1 MKLRPPF
8 AYAFCLALLVSP
20 TVATA
25 ETITFSAPGLD
36 RWNYPF
42 AGNGSEIEAPIFSA
56 LGEEGLDER
65 DGQFIVAYDSV
76 NGGSGSIPAGLGAA
90 NYQVTSVKL
99 IATASSVLGAPVY
112 DGTYDSVA
120 TYLKDTAAGY
130 VADSDA
136 GRPIE
141 LFGAGFIAGYSSFAF
156 GVTTDSAP
164 PAYEENNP
172 RGFGPPTGRYVRPI
186 SFDAS
191 GDPISVANSVDY
203 LNDGAAGFESNPFAV
218 GVSTLAPGA
227 NLVAGTELTFDVD
240 LSNPA
245 ILEYVQSGLD
255 KGQLGFVFSTLG
267 LSDNYARLLTK
278 EFTGGNPV
286 RLELEVTAV
295 PEPSSLS
302 LLAVSFVALGGVV
315 WSQLRRRPA

>member
-1 MKLRPPF
+1 MKPCQPL
-8 AYAFCLALLVSP
+8 AYAFCLALLASP
-20 TVATA
+20 AVVTA
-25 ETITFSAPGLD
+25 EIINFAAPGLD

-42 AGNGSEIEAPIFSA
+42 AGNGSEIEAPVFSA

-65 DGQFIVAYDSV
+65 DGQFIVAYDTV
-76 NGGSGSIPAGLGAA
+76 AGGSESVPAGLGAA
-90 NYQVTSVKL
+90 NYQIASVKL
-99 IATASSVLGAPVY
+99 VATVSSVSGTPLY
-112 DGTYDSVA
+112 DGSYDAVA
-120 TYLKDTAAGY
+120 TYFPEAATGF

-141 LFGAGFIAGYSSFAF
+141 LHGAGFVAGYSSFAF
-156 GVTTDSAP
+156 GVPTDNAP
-164 PAYEENNP
+164 PAYEEDNP

-186 SFDAS
+186 SFDAN

-203 LNDGAAGFESNPFAV
+203 LNDGAGGFESSPFAV
-218 GVSTLAPGA
+218 GVSSLAPGA
-227 NLVAGTELTFDVD
+227 GLAVGTELTFDVD

-245 ILEYVQSGLD
+245 ILEYLQSGLD
-255 KGQLGFVFSTLG
+255 QGQLGFVFSSLG
-267 LSDNYARLLTK
+267 LSDNYSRLLAK

-286 RLELEVTAV
+286 RLELDVTAV
-295 PEPSSLS
+295 PEPSSIS